1 MTNPV
6 LRWWKGRSTRERSLA
21 IAVLLIAIGGTVEVG
36 ILAPLRI
43 ESERISRNLAQS
55 RARLQQLL
63 ALASQQATAGESELG
78 RRRALVQERRAR
90 AVRAIVDA
98 NIDLVA
104 PTEMT
109 RQLEA
114 ILVRHPTLRIVGLN
128 ASGPKPLVENA
139 GNTKTAAA
147 GVYQHG
153 LEVQIEGPYLDL
165 LGYLEALERA
175 PYRLYWRELD
185 LRVNPNGL
193 PVTRLVFF
201 TLSKEAEWLRL

>member
-1 MTNPV
+1 MTNAA
-6 LRWWKGRSTRERSLA
+6 LRWWKQRSARERGLA
-21 IAVLLIAIGGTVEVG
+21 VAVLLIALGATVEVG
-36 ILAPLRI
+36 LLAPVRA
-43 ESERISRNLAQS
+43 ESERLSRNLVQS
-55 RARLQQLL
+55 RTRLQQLV
-63 ALASQQATAGESELG
+63 ALAAQQASASETELG
-78 RRRALVQERRAR
+78 RRRAALEERRAR

-98 NIDLVA
+98 NVDLIA

-114 ILVRHPTLRIVGLN
+114 ILVRHPTLRVVAMN
-128 ASGPKPLVENA
+128 ASGPKPLVDNA
-139 GNTKTAAA
+139 GHTKAAA

-153 LEVQIEGPYLDL
+153 LEVQLEGPYLDL

-185 LRVNPNGL
+185 MHVSPTGL

-201 TLSKEAEWLRL
+201 TLSKDPEWLRL

>member
-6 LRWWKGRSTRERSLA
+6 YRWWRQRNPRERALA
-21 IAVLLIAIGGTVEVG
+21 VAVVLIAIGATVELG
-36 ILAPLRI
+36 ILAPLRV
-43 ESERISRNLAQS
+43 ESDRIARGLAQS
-55 RARLQQLL
+55 RARLQEVL
-63 ALASQQATAGESELG
+63 ALAQQQASAGEAGLGG
-78 RRRALVQERRAR
+78 RRAQLQERRAR
-90 AVRAIVDA
+90 ALHTIVEA
-98 NIDLVA
+98 NIDLIA

-114 ILVRHPTLRIVGLN
+114 ILVRHPTLRIVAMN
-128 ASGPKPLVENA
+128 ASPPKPLVENA
-139 GNTKTAAA
+139 GNTKGAAA
-147 GVYQHG
+147 GVYRHG

-165 LGYLEALERA
+165 LGYLDALEHA

-201 TLSKEAEWLRL
+201 TLSKEAQWLRL

>member
-1 MTNPV
+1 MKAA
-6 LRWWKGRSTRERSLA
+6 LHRWWQQRSTRERSLA
-21 IAVLLIAIGGTVEVG
+21 VVVALVAIGSVIELG
-36 ILAPLRI
+36 LFAPLRS
-43 ESERISRNLAQS
+43 ESNKLVRNLEQS
-55 RARLQQLL
+55 RARLSQLL
-63 ALASQQATAGESELG
+63 ALASQQATSGETELG
-78 RRRALVQERRAR
+78 RRRDALAQRKQRA
-90 AVRAIVDA
+90 AQAITAA
-98 NIDLVA
+98 NVDLVS

-114 ILVRHPTLRIVGLN
+114 ILVRHPTLRFVGMN
-128 ASGPKPLVENA
+128 ATGPKPLIE
-139 GNTKTAAA
+139 GDGTSKSSA

-153 LEVQIEGPYLDL
+153 VEVQIEGPYLDL

-201 TLSKEAEWLRL
+201 TLSKDAEWLRL

>member
-1 MTNPV
+1 MTSPV
-6 LRWWKGRSTRERSLA
+6 HRWMNQRSSRERWLA
-21 IAVLLIAIGGTVEVG
+21 AAVVLIALGATVEVG
-36 ILAPLRI
+36 VLAPLRA
-43 ESERISRNLAQS
+43 ESERLARGLVQS
-55 RARLQQLL
+55 RMRLQQLL
-63 ALASQQATAGESELG
+63 ALASQQASAGEVELAG
-78 RRRALVQERRAR
+78 RRALLQERRAR
-90 AVRAIVDA
+90 AVHAIVAA
-98 NIDLVA
+98 NVDLIA

-114 ILVRHPTLRIVGLN
+114 ILVRHPTLRFVGMN
-128 ASGPKPLVENA
+128 ASGPKPLVDNA

-185 LRVNPNGL
+185 MRVNSNGL

>member
-1 MTNPV
+1 MTSAA
-6 LRWWKGRSTRERSLA
+6 LRWWKQRSARERWLA
-21 IAVLLIAIGGTVEVG
+21 AAVVLIGVGATVEVG
-36 ILAPLRI
+36 LLAPLRA
-43 ESERISRNLAQS
+43 ESERLSRSLVQS
-55 RARLQQLL
+55 RARLQQLV
-63 ALASQQATAGESELG
+63 ALAAQQASAGEAELG
-78 RRRALVQERRAR
+78 KRRVSIEERRT
-90 AVRAIVDA
+90 RAIRTIVEA
-98 NIDLVA
+98 NIDLIT
-104 PTEMT
+104 PTEMS

-114 ILVRHPTLRIVGLN
+114 ILVRQPTLRIVGMN
-128 ASGPKPLVENA
+128 ASAPKPLVENTA
-139 GNTKTAAA
+139 GAKTAAA

-185 LRVNPNGL
+185 LRVNASGL